1 VLQCGADSL
10 SGDKLGCFNLT
21 MQGHANCV
29 KFIKDLGYPLILL
42 GGGGYTVKNVA
53 RLWTYETAVALGI
66 ENEIDENLPW
76 NEYFEWFGPR
86 YRLEVAGNNMDDLN
100 ARDGYLDAVRTL
112 ALEQLGRLPHAP
124 SVGLHDVPSESVDT
138 HIGLKDYDELDER
151 LAQNSRYVYRL
162 QEAAGITT
170 SESSDEEDDNSSAS
184 GPYQGRKSRKR
195 MSIITNQ
202 YQDAQMRQRRK
213 EFEKEF
219 TEALNNSHTTEPRK
233 EVPQRRRFFQSGAKW
248 DGLVERVMVM
258 HREIG
263 GPGPLQVPPLP
274 PINNGSRKPRN
285 GDGGNGG
292 GNGENGYGSGQWGE
306 DSDDDDGEY
315 GDEDEDDP
323 MDEDREDPTPD
334 RDVNGQWAASSSRRK
349 KTLYY

>member
-1 VLQCGADSL
+1 MTAACQD
-10 SGDKLGCFNLT
+10 
-21 MQGHANCV
+21 
-29 KFIKDLGYPLILL
+29 
-42 GGGGYTVKNVA
+42 TV
-53 RLWTYETAVALGI
+53 
-66 ENEIDENLPW
+66 
-76 NEYFEWFGPR
+76 
-86 YRLEVAGNNMDDLN
+86 
-100 ARDGYLDAVRTL
+100 
-112 ALEQLGRLPHAP
+112 PHSYSTWWGSHFFPIP
-124 SVGLHDVPSESVDT
+124 STEH
-138 HIGLKDYDELDER
+138 
-151 LAQNSRYVYRL
+151 SRYVYRL
-162 QEAAGITT
+162 QEAAGNTT
-170 SESSDEEDDNSSAS
+170 SESSDEEDDSSTAS
-184 GPYQGRKSRKR
+184 GPYQGRKARKR

-202 YQDAQMRQRRK
+202 FQDPGTRQRRK

-219 TEALNNSHTTEPRK
+219 AEVLNNSHTSGPRK

-285 GDGGNGG
+285 GDGGVGNGG
-292 GNGENGYGSGQWGE
+292 GNGGSGYGSGQWGE

-315 GDEDEDDP
+315 RDDDEDDP

-334 RDVNGQWAASSSRRK
+334 RDVNGQWPASSSRRK